1 MKVKPVKNKEQLFK
15 KMDKAGIKYCR
26 QHMERVY
33 EFAAAAHAGQTRDSG
48 EAFINHPL
56 NVAAIL
62 VNMGLDRISI
72 EAALLHDVVEDTDVS
87 LEEIR
92 ENFGEEVAALVDGVT
107 KLSRISFQ
115 NKQEQQAENL
125 RKMFLAMAK
134 DIRVILIK
142 LADRMHNMRTL
153 KYLPVEKQ
161 KEIARET
168 LEIYA
173 PLTHRLGMYKIK
185 WELEDLAL
193 RYLKPEKYYE
203 LVQKVAK
210 KRKEREG
217 YIERVKKILRR
228 QLNDLN
234 IKAEIQGRPKH
245 FYSIYQ
251 KMIKQN
257 KPFEEIYDL
266 MALRVLVES
275 IHDCYEVLGV
285 VHNLWKPIP
294 GGFKDYIAMPKS
306 NMYQSLHTRVIGENG
321 EPLEVQIRTREMHM
335 VAEYGIAAHWRYK
348 DGSTDDTLLEKIAW
362 LRQLLEWQQE
372 SKDADEYLENL
383 RFDLFEDEVFVFT
396 PKGDVKN
403 LPAGA
408 TPVDFAYH
416 IHTQIGQQC
425 VGAKVNGR
433 LVPLDYKLKNGD
445 IVQILTTKQE
455 SGPSSDWL
463 QFVVTSKAK
472 SKIRQWL
479 REQRREEY
487 IQQAR
492 EQLEK
497 EIKKQGYDPQEHL
510 KAETLKEAAERLGF
524 TETDDLLV
532 AVGDGKVTVSM
543 VLGKILGEKLQE
555 KLLGEKTLEKP
566 VKLSPEKRRAGRPGG
581 VVVEGVKDLLVRFS
595 RCCNPVPGDE
605 IIGYVTR
612 GKGVTVHRI
621 NCSNLPADTE
631 RLLKV
636 EWADTDKELYPFEI
650 KIEAVDR
657 VNLLADI
664 INVISRKDLNVRA
677 AKATTGKGTARIDI
691 TLDISHLDDVRELMS
706 QFNQVKGVQ
715 RVHRVSRVKRM

>member
-1 MKVKPVKNKEQLFK
+1 MQ
-15 KMDKAGIKYCR
+15 
-26 QHMERVY
+26 RVY
-33 EFAAAAHAGQTRDSG
+33 EFAEAAHAGQTRDSG
-48 EAFINHPL
+48 DAFINHPL

-62 VNMGLDRISI
+62 VNMGLDRTSI
-72 EAALLHDVVEDTDVS
+72 EAALLHDVVEDTDVT

-92 ENFGEEVAALVDGVT
+92 EKFGSEVAALVDGVT

-153 KYLPVEKQ
+153 KYLPVDKQ

-193 RYLKPEKYYE
+193 RYLEPQKYYE

-210 KRKEREG
+210 KRQEREG
-217 YIERVKKILRR
+217 YIEKVKKILRR
-228 QLNDLN
+228 QLNALH

-245 FYSIYQ
+245 FYSIYL
-251 KMIKQN
+251 KMVRQD

-275 IHDCYEVLGV
+275 IPDCYEVLGV

-335 VAEYGIAAHWRYK
+335 IAEYGIAAHWRYK
-348 DGSTDDTLLEKIAW
+348 DGSADDTLLEKIAW

-425 VGAKVNGR
+425 MGAKVNGR
-433 LVPLDYKLKNGD
+433 LVPLDYKLQNGD
-445 IVQILTTKQE
+445 IVQILTTKKE
-455 SGPSSDWL
+455 SGPSSDWM

-497 EIKKQGYDPQEHL
+497 EIKKHGYDPQEYL
-510 KAETLKEAAERLGF
+510 KTETLKEAAARLGF
-524 TETDDLLV
+524 TETDDLLA

-543 VLGKILGEKLQE
+543 VLGKILGDKIH
-555 KLLGEKTLEKP
+555 EKP
-566 VKLSPEKRRAGRPGG
+566 VKLPPEKRRTRRPGG
-581 VVVEGVKDLLVRFS
+581 VVVKGVKDLLVRFS
-595 RCCNPVPGDE
+595 KCCNPVPGDE
-605 IIGYVTR
+605 IIGYITR

-631 RLLKV
+631 RMIKV
-636 EWADTDKELYPFEI
+636 DWADTEKELYPFEI

-657 VNLLADI
+657 MNLLADI
-664 INVISRKDLNVRA
+664 INVISRKDINVRA
-677 AKATTGKGTARIDI
+677 AKATTRKGTALIDI
-691 TLDISHLDDVRELMS
+691 TLDISHLDDVRDLMS
-706 QFNQVKGVQ
+706 LFTQVKGVQ

>member
-1 MKVKPVKNKEQLFK
+1 MKKERLIQ
-15 KMDKAGIKYCR
+15 KMERAGIKKCR
-26 QHMERVY
+26 QHIQRVY
-33 EFAAAAHAGQTRDSG
+33 EFAEAAHAGQTRNSG

-56 NVAAIL
+56 GVAAIL
-62 VNMGLDRISI
+62 VDMGMDRTAI
-72 EAALLHDVVEDTDVS
+72 EAALLHDVVEDTEVT

-92 ENFGEEVAALVDGVT
+92 EKFGSEVAALVDGVT

-153 KYLPVEKQ
+153 KFLPVDKQ
-161 KEIARET
+161 KKIARET

-193 RYLKPEKYYE
+193 RFLERQKYYE

-210 KRKEREG
+210 KRQEREG
-217 YIERVKKILRR
+217 YIEKVKKILRR
-228 QLNDLN
+228 QLNAMR

-245 FYSIYQ
+245 FYSIYH
-251 KMIKQN
+251 KMTKQN

-275 IHDCYEVLGV
+275 VPDCYEVLGV

-321 EPLEVQIRTREMHM
+321 GPLEIQIRTREMHM
-335 VAEYGIAAHWRYK
+335 IAEYGIAAHWRYK
-348 DGSTDDTLLEKIAW
+348 EGSADDTLLEKIAW
-362 LRQLLEWQQE
+362 LRHLLEWQQE

-416 IHTQIGQQC
+416 IHTHIGQQC

-433 LVPLDYKLKNGD
+433 LVPLNYKLKNGD

-463 QFVVTSKAK
+463 KFVVTSKAK

-497 EIKKQGYDPQEHL
+497 EIKKHARDPQEYL
-510 KAETLKEAAERLGF
+510 KTEILKDAAERLGF
-524 TETDDLLV
+524 AEADDLLA
-532 AVGDGKVTVSM
+532 AVGDGKVTAGM
-543 VLGKILGEKLQE
+543 VAGKILGEKVH
-555 KLLGEKTLEKP
+555 GKP
-566 VKLSPEKRRAGRPGG
+566 VRLSSEKRRTRRPGG
-581 VVVEGVKDLLVRFS
+581 VVVKGVKGLLVRFS
-595 RCCNPVPGDE
+595 KCCNPVPGDE
-605 IIGYVTR
+605 IIGYITR
-612 GKGVTVHRI
+612 GKGVAVHRI

-631 RLLKV
+631 RMIKV
-636 EWADTDKELYPFEI
+636 EWADTETELYPFEI

-657 VNLLADI
+657 MNLLADV
-664 INVISRKDLNVRA
+664 INVISMKDINVRA
-677 AKATTGKGTARIDI
+677 AKVTTQKGAALLDI
-691 TLDISHLDDVRELMS
+691 TFDISHLDDVKDLMG
-706 QFNQVKGVQ
+706 QLNQVKGIQ
-715 RVHRVSRVKRM
+715 RIHRVSRVKRM

>member
-1 MKVKPVKNKEQLFK
+1 MKVKPVKKRVQLFK

-26 QHMERVY
+26 QHMQRVY
-33 EFAAAAHAGQTRDSG
+33 EFAEAAHAGQTRDSG

-62 VNMGLDRISI
+62 VNMGLDRTSI
-72 EAALLHDVVEDTDVS
+72 EAALLHDVVEDTDVT

-92 ENFGEEVAALVDGVT
+92 EKFGSEVAALVDGVT

-153 KYLPVEKQ
+153 KYLPVDKQ

-193 RYLKPEKYYE
+193 RYLEPQKYYE

-210 KRKEREG
+210 KRQEREG
-217 YIERVKKILRR
+217 YIEKVKKILRR
-228 QLNDLN
+228 QLNALH

-245 FYSIYQ
+245 FYSIYL
-251 KMIKQN
+251 KMVRQD

-275 IHDCYEVLGV
+275 IPDCYEVLGV

-335 VAEYGIAAHWRYK
+335 IAEYGIAAHWRYK
-348 DGSTDDTLLEKIAW
+348 DGSADDTLLEKIAW

-433 LVPLDYKLKNGD
+433 LVPLDYKLQNGD
-445 IVQILTTKQE
+445 IVQILTTKKE
-455 SGPSSDWL
+455 SGPSSDWM

-497 EIKKQGYDPQEHL
+497 EIKKHGYDPQEYL
-510 KAETLKEAAERLGF
+510 KTETLKEAAARLGF
-524 TETDDLLV
+524 TETDDLLA

-543 VLGKILGEKLQE
+543 VLGKILGDKIH
-555 KLLGEKTLEKP
+555 EKP
-566 VKLSPEKRRAGRPGG
+566 VKLPPEKRRTRRPGG
-581 VVVEGVKDLLVRFS
+581 VVVKGVKDLLVRFS
-595 RCCNPVPGDE
+595 KCCNPVPGDE
-605 IIGYVTR
+605 IIGYITR

-631 RLLKV
+631 RMIKV
-636 EWADTDKELYPFEI
+636 DWADTEKELYPFEI

-657 VNLLADI
+657 MNLLADI
-664 INVISRKDLNVRA
+664 INVISRKDINVRA
-677 AKATTGKGTARIDI
+677 AKATTRKGTALIDI
-691 TLDISHLDDVRELMS
+691 TLDISHLDDVRDLMS
-706 QFNQVKGVQ
+706 LFTQVNGVQ

>member
-1 MKVKPVKNKEQLFK
+1 MTKEQLIQ
-15 KMDKAGIKYCR
+15 KMERAGIKNCR
-26 QHMERVY
+26 RHMQEVY
-33 EFAAAAHAGQTRDSG
+33 QFAETAHAGQTRDSG
-48 EAFINHPL
+48 EAYINHPL
-56 NVAAIL
+56 GVAGIL
-62 VNMGLDRISI
+62 VDMGLDRTSI
-72 EAALLHDVVEDTDVS
+72 AAALLHDVVEDTPVR

-92 ENFGEEVAALVDGVT
+92 ERFGPEVAALVDGVT

-125 RKMFLAMAK
+125 RKMFLGMAK

-161 KEIARET
+161 KKIARET

-173 PLTHRLGMYKIK
+173 PLTHRLGMYKLK

-193 RYLKPEKYYE
+193 RFLEPQKYYE
-203 LVQKVAK
+203 LVQKVAT
-210 KRKEREG
+210 KRQEREG
-217 YIERVKKILRR
+217 YIEKVRKNLRQ
-228 QLNDLN
+228 QLAS
-234 IKAEIQGRPKH
+234 IRIRAEVQGRPKH
-245 FYSIYQ
+245 FYSIYH
-251 KMIKQN
+251 KMTKQN

-275 IHDCYEVLGV
+275 IPDCYEVLGV

-306 NMYQSLHTRVIGENG
+306 NMYQSLHTRVIGDNG
-321 EPLEVQIRTREMHM
+321 EPLEIQIRTREMHM
-335 VAEYGIAAHWRYK
+335 IAEYGIAAHWRYK
-348 DGSTDDTLLEKIAW
+348 QGTTDETLIEKIAW

-372 SKDADEYLENL
+372 SKDADEYLEDL

-416 IHTQIGQQC
+416 IHTHIGQQC

-433 LVPLDYKLKNGD
+433 LVPLNHKLENGD

-463 QFVVTSKAK
+463 KFVVTSKAK

-479 REQRREEY
+479 REQMRDEY

-492 EQLEK
+492 ENLEK
-497 EIKKQGYDPQEHL
+497 EIKKRGLDPQEYL
-510 KAETLKEAAERLGF
+510 KVEALKEAAVRLGF
-524 TETDDLLV
+524 TEADDLLA
-532 AVGDGKVTVSM
+532 AVGDGKLTAAM
-543 VLGKILGEKLQE
+543 AAGKILGDKDPGKQTRLPGPERRRSRRS
-555 KLLGEKTLEKP
+555 GGII
-566 VKLSPEKRRAGRPGG
+566 VKG
-581 VVVEGVKDLLVRFS
+581 VEGLLVRFS

-605 IIGYVTR
+605 IIGYITR
-612 GKGVTVHRI
+612 GKGVAVHRL

-631 RLLKV
+631 RMIKV
-636 EWADTDKELYPFEI
+636 EWAATEAGVYPFEV
-650 KIEAVDR
+650 KIEAADR
-657 VNLLADI
+657 LNLLAEI
-664 INVISRKDLNVRA
+664 MSMIAAVNFNVSA
-677 AKATTGKGTARIDI
+677 AKVATRKGMAFIDL
-691 TLDISHLDDVRELMS
+691 TLDITHLDDVKDLLSRIK
-706 QFNQVKGVQ
+706 QVKGVQ
-715 RVHRVSRVKRM
+715 RIHRVSRVKRTLVK